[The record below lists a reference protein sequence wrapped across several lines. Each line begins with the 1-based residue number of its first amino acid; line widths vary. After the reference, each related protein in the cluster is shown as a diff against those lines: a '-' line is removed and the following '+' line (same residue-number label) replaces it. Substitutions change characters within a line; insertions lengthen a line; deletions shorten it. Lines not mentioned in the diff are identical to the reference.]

1 MPLADEL
8 ARQRNR
14 DAAERTLM
22 AWIRTCLSLISF
34 GFGLDKI
41 VSAIRSQAAG
51 SPAQG
56 HWGVQLISLAF
67 VGTGVV
73 AMLAATV
80 QHKRNLK
87 RLLREEFTYRDEASI
102 AQATALMLSLI
113 GMAAIV
119 LLLLGSSRL

>member
-1 MPLADEL
+1 
-8 ARQRNR
+8 
-14 DAAERTLM
+14 
-22 AWIRTCLSLISF
+22 
-34 GFGLDKI
+34 
-41 VSAIRSQAAG
+41 
-51 SPAQG
+51 
-56 HWGVQLISLAF
+56 VQLISLAF